1 MKVKFYSAEFDI
13 PELMI
18 DKFIKDFDTL
28 AGSGKREEIGILR
41 DSIGS
46 IFDVISQDPEILREP
61 EYLSDFIQAMAMK
74 KAMETHGIF
83 YDA

>member
-46 IFDVISQDPEILREP
+46 IFDVVAEDPEILHEP

>member
-18 DKFIKDFDTL
+18 DKYIKDFDGL
-28 AGSGKREEIGILR
+28 SGRGLRHEVNMLR

-46 IFDVISQDPEILREP
+46 ILDVVAEDPEMLHEP
-61 EYLSDFIQAMAMK
+61 EYLVDFIQAMAMK
-74 KAMETHGIF
+74 KAMEKHGIF

>member
-46 IFDVISQDPEILREP
+46 IFEVIEQDPEILHEP

>member
-41 DSIGS
+41 NSIGS
-46 IFDVISQDPEILREP
+46 IFEVVAEDPEILHEP

>member
-28 AGSGKREEIGILR
+28 AGSGKRQEIRMLR
-41 DSIGS
+41 DSIGN
-46 IFDVISQDPEILREP
+46 IFEVIAQDPEILHEP

>member
-46 IFDVISQDPEILREP
+46 IFEVVAEDPEILHEP

>member
-13 PELMI
+13 PEPMI

-28 AGSGKREEIGILR
+28 AGSGKREEIRMLR

-46 IFDVISQDPEILREP
+46 IFDVVAEDPEILHEP

>member
-46 IFDVISQDPEILREP
+46 IFEVVAEDPEILHEP

-74 KAMETHGIF
+74 KAMEKHGIF